1 MDFEKNDLHIDNEN
15 GNYKTE
21 EINKIQQGSE
31 YFQNGQERFYSS
43 ETIDNPKEINDFSSD
58 IKVEKKEEKQTQST
72 GSSGAS
78 GAASAAASSV
88 GAASAAILPGI
99 VVSLVGAVAV
109 IGSTTGLIPTIHSN
123 HISIFMSRST
133 ELGFEID
140 RDPNKSYVMY
150 LSNEELSYYGSVD
163 FIDQVVFTDLLPNT
177 TYDLVVYDTSV
188 DPNVL
193 VYSGNYVT
201 KADDEYVSH
210 VSNCEVID
218 DYLTFNVEYE
228 GNDIDFVTI
237 VILGNNN
244 EVIYT
249 YEGAPIDELTVNIAG
264 YENVTCKISVN
275 GQITEFEHLISPNKI
290 IHVESVSLSETA
302 LELGEGETKLVTAT
316 VSPENATNKNLIWS
330 SSDESVATVENGLVT
345 ALKEGKTEIIVKSE
359 DGYKSASLEVKVNK
373 TPSVIHVESISLDKT
388 ELDMITGDRV
398 TLNATVLPGDAKD
411 KSVTWS
417 SSDESIVAVNKNGR
431 VTAVSAGKATITA
444 TTADGGLTATCV
456 INVTQKVVSVTGVSL
471 DVDSVEFRVGET
483 KQLTATVLP
492 SNASNKDVIW
502 SSTSEAV
509 VTVDENGLIT
519 AVGTGSAIVTVKT
532 VDGNY
537 QDYCIVTVNA

>member
-109 IGSTTGLIPTIHSN
+109 IGSTAGLIPTIHSN

>member
-21 EINKIQQGSE
+21 EINKIQQCSE

-78 GAASAAASSV
+78 GAASAASSV

-188 DPNVL
+188 DPNVF

-398 TLNATVLPGDAKD
+398 TLNATVLPSDAKD